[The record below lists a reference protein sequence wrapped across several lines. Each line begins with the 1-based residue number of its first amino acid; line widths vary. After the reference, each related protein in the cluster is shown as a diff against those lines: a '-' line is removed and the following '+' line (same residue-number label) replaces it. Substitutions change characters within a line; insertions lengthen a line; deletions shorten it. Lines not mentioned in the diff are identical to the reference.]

1 MSKRVRGI
9 TLTILT
15 ESPVPLSYDQG
26 YGNYTPIK
34 KEQYKNK
41 VHAKTSIATI
51 TYDLRRILHKYYN
64 WTLSDIVLN
73 KNSKG
78 EVTNLYSS
86 LSNIESTEMN
96 GLETDIFGYFVP
108 SKGKGSLTKVSPL
121 RIIPFRS
128 LNPFKSTTQ
137 LITNR
142 GFLESELGRK
152 YYDTDNNEI
161 LRDDSFPTTQ
171 ALAVEEVMGDY
182 YVYTITLELDRIGV
196 VEVENGKMLLPE
208 DRKYMTKSIREK
220 GVKDILDAITIFT
233 RNIKH
238 SSVLLKPLAVFG
250 GAFDKVVPFFWD
262 DVLYNEDNN
271 SINLMPAVK
280 TVDAYGLEDEY
291 LIFSVDERLKTF
303 GITDFKVD
311 SNPVK
316 AIKSLADK
324 LEVNEKDNCW
334 YIKD

>member
-1 MSKRVRGI
+1 MSKRVKGI

-41 VHAKTSIATI
+41 IYAKTSIATI

-73 KNSKG
+73 KKSSG
-78 EVTNLYSS
+78 EVKNLYSS
-86 LSNIESTEMN
+86 LNNIESTEMN
-96 GLETDIFGYFVP
+96 GLETDIFGYFLP
-108 SKGKGSLTKVSPL
+108 AEGKGSLTKVSPL

-128 LNPFKSTTQ
+128 LNAFKSTTQ

-142 GFLESELGRK
+142 GFLENELGRK
-152 YYDTDNNEI
+152 YYDKDNNEI
-161 LRDDSFPTTQ
+161 IRDDKFPTTQ

-182 YVYTITLELDRIGV
+182 YVYTVTLELDRIGV
-196 VEVENGKMLLPE
+196 VEVENGSLLLPE
-208 DRKYMTKSIREK
+208 DRKYMSKELREK
-220 GVKDILDAITIFT
+220 AVKDILDAITVYT

-262 DVLYNEDNN
+262 DVVYNENN
-271 SINLMPAVK
+271 DSINLNSVIN
-280 TVDAYGLEDEY
+280 TIQSYELEKEE
-291 LIFSVDERLKTF
+291 LIFSVDERIKTYSS
-303 GITDFKVD
+303 TDFEVNKY
-311 SNPVK
+311 PVK
-316 AIKSLADK
+316 AIKELADK
-324 LEVNEKDNCW
+324 LEVGEDNYW
-334 YIKD
+334 YIKE

>member
-1 MSKRVRGI
+1 MSKRVKGV

-78 EVTNLYSS
+78 EVTNLYAS
-86 LSNIESTEMN
+86 LKDIESIDMN
-96 GLETDIFGYFVP
+96 GLETDVFGYFVP
-108 SKGKGSLTKVSPL
+108 TKGKGSLTKVSPL

-128 LNPFKSTTQ
+128 LNPYNSTTQ

-142 GFLESELGRK
+142 GFLENELERN
-152 YYDTDNNEI
+152 YYDSDGKKI
-161 LRDDSFPTTQ
+161 LRDDKFPTTQ
-171 ALAVEEVMGDY
+171 ALAIEEVIADY
-182 YVYTITLELDRIGV
+182 YVYTVTLELDRIGV
-196 VEVENGKMLLPE
+196 IEVENGKLLLPE
-208 DRKYMTKSIREK
+208 EKKYMKKEIREK

-238 SSVLLKPLAVFG
+238 SSVLLKPLIVFG

-262 DVLYNEDNN
+262 DVIYDNVNN
-271 SINLMPAVK
+271 SINLKGAENTIK
-280 TVDAYGLEDEY
+280 SYGLEGSG
-291 LIFSVDERLKTF
+291 LIFSVDERINSYGNEEF
-303 GITDFKVD
+303 EVD
-311 SNPVK
+311 RYPIK
-316 AIKSLADK
+316 AIKNLSEK
-324 LEVNEKDNCW
+324 LEVGEDNFW
-334 YIKD
+334 YIKE